1 MSDQNKALVSR
12 VYDAFN
18 TGNLEILDAV
28 LGVNIVDHNPFPGQ
42 PQGVAGVKQLIMML
56 RTAFPDFHI
65 TVEDMVAE
73 GDRVAVRVRTQG
85 THQGEFMG
93 ISATGKEVTQTGIEI
108 LRIAGGKAV
117 ERWGEFDN
125 LGMMQ
130 QLGVI
135 PS

>member
-1 MSDQNKALVSR
+1 MSDVNKALVR
-12 VYDAFN
+12 RIYDAFN

-28 LGVNIVDHNPFPGQ
+28 LGVNIIDHNPFPGQ
-42 PQGVAGVKQLIMML
+42 PQGIAGVKQLIMIL
-56 RTAFPDFHI
+56 RSAFPDFHI

-73 GDRVAVRVRTQG
+73 GDKVVARVVTQG

-93 ISATGKEVTQTGIEI
+93 IPATGKEVTQTGIEI
-108 LRIAGGKAV
+108 LRIAGGKVV

-130 QLGVI
+130 QLGVA